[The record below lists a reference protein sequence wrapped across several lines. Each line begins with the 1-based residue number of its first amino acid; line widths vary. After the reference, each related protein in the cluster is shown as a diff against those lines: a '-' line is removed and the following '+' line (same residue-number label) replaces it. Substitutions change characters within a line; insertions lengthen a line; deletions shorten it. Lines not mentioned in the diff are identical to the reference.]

1 MEVTVLI
8 DNREKKPL
16 SFPTH
21 LVVLDRKALPTSG
34 KSRTVVVRTQPQTL
48 KTGDYRLVGGTSAIE
63 RKGSF
68 AEIANNCLTTDGRRR
83 FLECCRRLRD
93 ECRTA
98 CILFEGQVGGF
109 EVQAGL
115 PHPGVAADSLLDIMG
130 EYGLPL
136 MLLPLTTIGQ
146 RRAAGEW
153 SLRWLLSQEHHVTR
167 DPSNRNKGLP
177 PSIPDTNSNN
187 SASTSANDS

>member
-16 SFPTH
+16 AFPTH

-153 SLRWLLSQEHHVTR
+153 SLRWLLSQEQHVTR
-167 DPSNRNKGLP
+167 NTGNRNKVLP

>member
-109 EVQAGL
+109 EVPLSGGMEPMVKYHPDRIRGL
-115 PHPGVAADSLLDIMG
+115 
-130 EYGLPL
+130 
-136 MLLPLTTIGQ
+136 T
-146 RRAAGEW
+146 
-153 SLRWLLSQEHHVTR
+153 
-167 DPSNRNKGLP
+167 
-177 PSIPDTNSNN
+177 SIPLKRGGGHCMPGSLTGAVSSKRVTEERKGWL
-187 SASTSANDS
+187 SAVGNRTKSAKA